1 MEKNSAADNPSSYRS
16 SFWGVC
22 CESGKKYSQVVKQK
36 FHISMAALD
45 ASVVPTSP
53 CISLMV
59 ERGGSEYLLCNLKP
73 DSLLQVNLNLYFDKG
88 EKIAFFLKGYGTVHL
103 SGYLIHGEN
112 ENFEDSGGIGRSEQN
127 QVTISLTKD
136 KKVKTGNVKTN
147 EMYEAKESKKAET
160 ATPTKKPVLSPE
172 EKVDNFLND
181 GADKFEDSEEK
192 SGEAETATPT
202 KKLFFS
208 PEEKVVNFLNEGADK
223 FENPEEKSVEEKKG
237 ADLKNSAAGKISKA
251 AAMDEE
257 SSSEE
262 EEEEDSSEDD
272 FEDIKS
278 LRQLAQKRPRAQD
291 EDEEDSDDD
300 DDEDDDDYDEE
311 EDDDDEEDIEVP
323 KIKTVKGVQNKKFKT
338 DSSTPIQARKGQTIP
353 NKSTEV
359 VDLEDDA
366 SEQDDMNS
374 SIGKTP
380 MPKKQA
386 SSILGKSP
394 LNESKKDDM
403 NSSVGRTPMPKKQ
416 ASVLGENLLNESKK
430 KKLSEAKESDS
441 DSDDEDEDMDTST
454 NKLTNKSVS
463 SPNISSETPSSKKK
477 KKAKKL
483 AASANE
489 SNLSVHVYYT
499 GKLENNKVFDS
510 CQMGKK
516 PFAFK
521 LGSGQ
526 VIKGWDLGVE
536 GMRVGGKRRLKIPPQ
551 MGYNKQRTGPIPPNS
566 TLYFIVELRAVS

>member
-1 MEKNSAADNPSSYRS
+1 MKKNSATDNPSSYRS

-88 EKIAFFLKGYGTVHL
+88 EKIAFFLKGHGTVHL

-160 ATPTKKPVLSPE
+160 ATPTKKLFFSPE

-192 SGEAETATPT
+192 SGE
-202 KKLFFS
+202 
-208 PEEKVVNFLNEGADK
+208 
-223 FENPEEKSVEEKKG
+223 EKKG
-237 ADLKNSAAGKISKA
+237 ADLKKSAVNKTSKV

-257 SSSEE
+257 SSD
-262 EEEEDSSEDD
+262 EEEEDSSDDD
-272 FEDIKS
+272 FEDIKA
-278 LRQLAQKRPRAQD
+278 LHRLAQKRPHDQD
-291 EDEEDSDDD
+291 EDEDSDED
-300 DDEDDDDYDEE
+300 DDEDYDDEDEEEE
-311 EDDDDEEDIEVP
+311 EDDEDEEDIEVS
-323 KIKTVKGVQNKKFKT
+323 KIKSVKDVQNKKFKVDT
-338 DSSTPIQARKGQTIP
+338 STPIQAKKGHTIP
-353 NKSTEV
+353 KKSTEV
-359 VDLEDDA
+359 IDLKDA
-366 SEQDDMNS
+366 LEPGDMNS

-386 SSILGKSP
+386 SSIFGKSS

-416 ASVLGENLLNESKK
+416 ASILGKNLLNESKK
-430 KKLSEAKESDS
+430 EKKPTAAEESDQTLI
-441 DSDDEDEDMDTST
+441 MMMKKICPST
-454 NKLTNKSVS
+454 
-463 SPNISSETPSSKKK
+463 SSETPSSKKKKK

-489 SNLSVHVYYT
+489 SNLSVGDTLFKANGELSKAQYGKTLPGGVGYEDIRIGNGPVARKGKLVHVYYT
-499 GKLENNKVFDS
+499 GKLENNNVFDS
-510 CQMGKK
+510 CQAGSK

-566 TLYFIVELRAVS
+566 TLYFIVELKAVS

>member
-1 MEKNSAADNPSSYRS
+1 MKKNSATDNPSSYRS

-88 EKIAFFLKGYGTVHL
+88 EKIAFFLKGHGTVHL

-147 EMYEAKESKKAET
+147 EMYEAKESKK
-160 ATPTKKPVLSPE
+160 
-172 EKVDNFLND
+172 
-181 GADKFEDSEEK
+181 
-192 SGEAETATPT
+192 
-202 KKLFFS
+202 
-208 PEEKVVNFLNEGADK
+208 
-223 FENPEEKSVEEKKG
+223 EKKG
-237 ADLKNSAAGKISKA
+237 ADLKKSAVNKTSKV

-257 SSSEE
+257 SSD
-262 EEEEDSSEDD
+262 EEEEDSSDDD
-272 FEDIKS
+272 FEDIKA
-278 LRQLAQKRPRAQD
+278 LHRLAQKRPHDQDEDEDSDEDDDEDYDDEDEEEEEDD
-291 EDEEDSDDD
+291 EDEED
-300 DDEDDDDYDEE
+300 
-311 EDDDDEEDIEVP
+311 I
-323 KIKTVKGVQNKKFKT
+323 G
-338 DSSTPIQARKGQTIP
+338 
-353 NKSTEV
+353 
-359 VDLEDDA
+359 
-366 SEQDDMNS
+366 DMNS

-386 SSILGKSP
+386 SSIFGKSS

-416 ASVLGENLLNESKK
+416 ASILGKNLLNESKK
-430 KKLSEAKESDS
+430 EKKPTAAEESDQTLI
-441 DSDDEDEDMDTST
+441 MMMKKICPST
-454 NKLTNKSVS
+454 
-463 SPNISSETPSSKKK
+463 SSETPSSKKKKK

-489 SNLSVHVYYT
+489 SNLSVGDTLFKANGELSKAQYGKTLPGGVGYEDIRIGNGPVARKGKLVHVYYT
-499 GKLENNKVFDS
+499 GKLENNNVFDS
-510 CQMGKK
+510 CQAGSK

-566 TLYFIVELRAVS
+566 TLYFIVELKAVS

>member
-1 MEKNSAADNPSSYRS
+1 MKKNSATDNPSSYRS

-88 EKIAFFLKGYGTVHL
+88 EKIAFFLKGHGTVHL

-147 EMYEAKESKKAET
+147 EMYEAKESKK
-160 ATPTKKPVLSPE
+160 
-172 EKVDNFLND
+172 
-181 GADKFEDSEEK
+181 
-192 SGEAETATPT
+192 
-202 KKLFFS
+202 
-208 PEEKVVNFLNEGADK
+208 
-223 FENPEEKSVEEKKG
+223 EKKG
-237 ADLKNSAAGKISKA
+237 ADLKKSAVNKTSKV

-257 SSSEE
+257 SSD
-262 EEEEDSSEDD
+262 EEEEDSSDDD
-272 FEDIKS
+272 FEDIKA
-278 LRQLAQKRPRAQD
+278 LHRLAQKRPHDQD
-291 EDEEDSDDD
+291 EDEDSDED
-300 DDEDDDDYDEE
+300 DDEDYDDEDEEEE
-311 EDDDDEEDIEVP
+311 EDDEDEEDIEVS
-323 KIKTVKGVQNKKFKT
+323 KIKSVKDVQNKKFKVDT
-338 DSSTPIQARKGQTIP
+338 STPIQAKKGHTIP
-353 NKSTEV
+353 KKSTEV
-359 VDLEDDA
+359 IDLKDA
-366 SEQDDMNS
+366 LEPGDMNS

-386 SSILGKSP
+386 SSIFGKSS

-416 ASVLGENLLNESKK
+416 ASILGKNLLNESKK
-430 KKLSEAKESDS
+430 EKKPTAAEESDQTLI
-441 DSDDEDEDMDTST
+441 MMMKKICPST
-454 NKLTNKSVS
+454 
-463 SPNISSETPSSKKK
+463 SSETPSSKKKKK

-489 SNLSVHVYYT
+489 SNLSVGDTLFKANGELSKAQYGKTLPGGVGYEDIRIGNGPVARKGKLVHVYYT
-499 GKLENNKVFDS
+499 GKLENNNVFDS
-510 CQMGKK
+510 CQAGSK

-566 TLYFIVELRAVS
+566 TLYFIVELKAVS

>member
-1 MEKNSAADNPSSYRS
+1 
-16 SFWGVC
+16 VC

-88 EKIAFFLKGYGTVHL
+88 EKIAFFLKGHGTVHL
-103 SGYLIHGEN
+103 SGYLIHGGN
-112 ENFEDSGGIGRSEQN
+112 ENFKDSGGIGRSEQN

-160 ATPTKKPVLSPE
+160 ATPTKKLFFSPE
-172 EKVDNFLND
+172 EKVVDFLKD
-181 GADKFEDSEEK
+181 SADKFENSEEK
-192 SGEAETATPT
+192 SVEAETATPT

-208 PEEKVVNFLNEGADK
+208 PEEKIVDFLKDGADK
-223 FENPEEKSVEEKKG
+223 FENSEEKSVEEKKG
-237 ADLKNSAAGKISKA
+237 ADPKKSAVGKISKA

-257 SSSEE
+257 SSEEE

-272 FEDIKS
+272 FEDIKT

-291 EDEEDSDDD
+291 EEDSDDE
-300 DDEDDDDYDEE
+300 EDDDDYDEE
-311 EDDDDEEDIEVP
+311 EEDDDDDEEDIEVH
-323 KIKTVKGVQNKKFKT
+323 KIKTAKGVQNKKFKT
-338 DSSTPIQARKGQTIP
+338 DSSTPIQAKKGQTILK
-353 NKSTEV
+353 KSTEV

-366 SEQDDMNS
+366 SEPDDMNL
-374 SIGKTP
+374 SIEKTP

-386 SSILGKSP
+386 SSIFGKSP
-394 LNESKKDDM
+394 LNVSKKDDM

-416 ASVLGENLLNESKK
+416 ASVLGKDLLNESKK
-430 KKLSEAKESDS
+430 KKPSEAKESDS
-441 DSDDEDEDMDTST
+441 ESDDNDDEDMDTSAS
-454 NKLTNKSVS
+454 KLTNKSIS
-463 SPNISSETPSSKKK
+463 SPNISSETPSSKKKK

-489 SNLSVHVYYT
+489 SNLSQEGGLH
-499 GKLENNKVFDS
+499 S
-510 CQMGKK
+510 C
-516 PFAFK
+516 
-521 LGSGQ
+521 L
-526 VIKGWDLGVE
+526 VREHEVE
-536 GMRVGGKRRLKIPPQ
+536 RGKRIDAPQ
-551 MGYNKQRTGPIPPNS
+551 SSPQNYIES
-566 TLYFIVELRAVS
+566 RAVNQPGQS